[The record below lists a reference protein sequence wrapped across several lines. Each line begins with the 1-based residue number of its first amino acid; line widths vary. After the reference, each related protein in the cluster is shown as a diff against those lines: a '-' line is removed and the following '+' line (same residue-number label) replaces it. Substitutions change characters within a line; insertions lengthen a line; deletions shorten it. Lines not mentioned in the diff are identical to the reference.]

1 MSLVMVLTE
10 DAPHVALQVPSF
22 HGPSLQSTK
31 YLKIQESNFSITK

>member
-31 YLKIQESNFSITK
+31 DFEFKESSVSIHK